1 MLVKFDLRIITQSY
15 IADLWVNESAILG
28 KIMWIRLRHV
38 HRLGETFTFKQIL
51 SARDWSSFVHAQV
64 NIFGS
69 LLLLW
74 LVYYVSQH
82 CHERFTWD
90 TLYSLEFAMNYHGK
104 APDMN
109 AAKQSPKTAA
119 IHVLSPNAM
128 RLEFPTPK
136 TPLRKHGNYSQQP
149 KQLRR
154 RANKSHLEI

>member
-15 IADLWVNESAILG
+15 IADLWVNKSAILG
-28 KIMWIRLRHV
+28 KIMWRRLRHV

-90 TLYSLEFAMNYHGK
+90 TLYSLEFAMNYHAK
-104 APDMN
+104 TPDMN

-119 IHVLSPNAM
+119 IHVLSQRHASWISHTKNAAQ
-128 RLEFPTPK
+128 K
-136 TPLRKHGNYSQQP
+136 TWKLFATTETTSKTS
-149 KQLRR
+149 
-154 RANKSHLEI
+154 E